1 MTETDTPKF
10 ERYYILKKDKLVLED
25 LRGQLGRM
33 LGRPLLQADFA
44 GLIAKYGER
53 IRDLIAELETVE

>member
-1 MTETDTPKF
+1 VNKTNTPKF
-10 ERYYILKKDKLVLED
+10 ERYYVEPTDKIVLED
-25 LRGQLGRM
+25 IRRQLARM

-53 IRDLIAELETVE
+53 IRDLIAELEKVE

>member
-10 ERYYILKKDKLVLED
+10 ERYYILKEDKLIFED

-33 LGRPLLQADFA
+33 IGRPLLQADFA

-53 IRDLIAELETVE
+53 IRDLIAELEKVE